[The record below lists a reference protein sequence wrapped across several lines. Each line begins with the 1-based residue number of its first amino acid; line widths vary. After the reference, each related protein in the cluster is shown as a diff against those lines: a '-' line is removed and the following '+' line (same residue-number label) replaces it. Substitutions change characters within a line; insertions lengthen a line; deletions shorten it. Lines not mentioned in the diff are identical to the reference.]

1 MAAEQRA
8 EQQIN
13 GSCMLTTRSI
23 MPSAAEALLVRLAL
37 FSPLA
42 LATLGLFSLL
52 PPLLA
57 ACADMHD
64 MHLSA

>member
-1 MAAEQRA
+1 
-8 EQQIN
+8 
-13 GSCMLTTRSI
+13 

-57 ACADMHD
+57 ACTNVRDMY
-64 MHLSA
+64 LSA